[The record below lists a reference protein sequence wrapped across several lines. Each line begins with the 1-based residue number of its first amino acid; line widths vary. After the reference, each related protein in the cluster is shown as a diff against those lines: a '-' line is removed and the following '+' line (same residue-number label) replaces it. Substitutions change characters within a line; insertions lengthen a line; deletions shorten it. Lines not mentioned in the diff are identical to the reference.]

1 MVKRI
6 CAGVDML
13 AAMPWA
19 VRFFAA
25 VLIVCGPLQL
35 AWHVWD
41 RWPRGQ
47 PAFVTSATAV
57 PEWAGK
63 DRGNLV
69 LVLTVRLTKLRT
81 DCSFSDDR
89 WVEPLIPPPGEP
101 LPRFE
106 LGGAR
111 AQWVDTLGDATVKV
125 RIDLDD
131 DLGEGVWVLRTKGQ
145 YRCRDGI
152 YPSDPLEVRFT
163 LPPA

>member
-1 MVKRI
+1 MVKRL
-6 CAGVDML
+6 CLTVDRL
-13 AAMPWA
+13 ADMSWA
-19 VRFFAA
+19 VRLAWGL
-25 VLIVCGPLQL
+25 LIICGPMQL

-41 RWPRGQ
+41 RWPRGR
-47 PAFVTSATAV
+47 PAFVISATAL

-63 DRGNLV
+63 DKSNLV
-69 LVLTVRLTKLRT
+69 LVLDVQLTKLRV

-89 WVEPLIPPPGEP
+89 WVEPLIPPAGEP
-101 LPRFE
+101 LPRYE

-111 AQWVDTLGDATVKV
+111 AQWIDKLGTSPVKV
-125 RIDLDD
+125 RIDLPD
-131 DLGEGVWVLRTKGQ
+131 DLGDGVWVLRTVGQ